1 MKRSIFT
8 ICSANYL
15 ATAKVLMDSLQE
27 HEPNS
32 HRVLVLVEREWDN
45 DRLHALE
52 RMLNCEV
59 LPMSRLTL
67 PDATRMA
74 FQYDVTELNTAVKP
88 FVFQELFARGDGAV
102 IYLDPDIKL
111 YQPLGELWKV
121 LGEHEAVVT
130 PHITEPL
137 PDDGLA
143 PTTENMIRCGQ
154 YNFGFL
160 GLAKGEHVSRFLDWW
175 AERLTDHCIFHPHH
189 FYFVDQFYGA
199 LVSSFIP
206 TLRVWHHHGYNFAYW
221 NALQRHLERG
231 ANADWMT
238 SDGKLVFFHFS
249 GFVHDDPAA
258 LSRHQNRVRAEAGS
272 AMETIAQEYAAE
284 IACNRPHTEAYADEY
299 SYSRYHDGT
308 LIDIGHRRAYR
319 DLPNAEKAT
328 LGDPFDPATPQR
340 LNAYVDPIQALQAEH
355 QRISQENH
363 RINEDKQRLLEA
375 LAQANSQLSR
385 ISTLEDELHRC
396 GSKLHEAQRYIEEV
410 QISASFRLG
419 RMLTAPLRLLRSGK
433 R

>member
-15 ATAKVLMDSLQE
+15 ATAKVLMDSLLA
-27 HEPNS
+27 HEPDS
-32 HRVLVLVEREWDN
+32 HRVLVLVEREWESG
-45 DRLHALE
+45 RLQALGQ
-52 RMLNCEV
+52 MLNCEV
-59 LPMSRLTL
+59 LHMNQLTL

-88 FVFQELFARGDGAV
+88 FVFQDLFGRGNDTV
-102 IYLDPDIKL
+102 IYLDPDIKV
-111 YQPLGELWKV
+111 YQPLSELWAV
-121 LGEHEAVVT
+121 LDEHEAVVT

-160 GLAKGEHVSRFLDWW
+160 GLAKGEYAGRFLEWW
-175 AERLTDHCIFHPHH
+175 SERLTDHCIFHPHH

-221 NALQRHLERG
+221 NALQRHLERDTD
-231 ANADWMT
+231 ANWIT

-249 GFVHDDPAA
+249 GFVYDDPAA
-258 LSRHQNRVRAEAGS
+258 LSRHQNRMRAEAGS
-272 AMETIAQEYAAE
+272 AIETIALEYAVE
-284 IACNRPHTEAYADEY
+284 IANNRLETDAYADEY
-299 SYSRYHDGT
+299 SFSRFQDGT
-308 LIDIGHRRAYR
+308 LIDIAHRRAYR
-319 DLPNAEKAT
+319 DLPNAEKT
-328 LGDPFDPATPQR
+328 RLGDPFAPATPQA
-340 LNAYVDPIQALQAEH
+340 LNVYVDPIQALQSEH
-355 QRISQENH
+355 HRISQESH
-363 RINEDKQRLLEA
+363 RVNEDNQRLQEA
-375 LAQANSQLSR
+375 LAHANSQLSR
-385 ISTLEDELHRC
+385 ISALEDELHHC
-396 GSKLHEAQRYIEEV
+396 GNSLNEAQRHIEA
-410 QISASFRLG
+410 IRTSNSFRLG
-419 RMLTAPLRLLRSGK
+419 RALSAPLRLLRGK